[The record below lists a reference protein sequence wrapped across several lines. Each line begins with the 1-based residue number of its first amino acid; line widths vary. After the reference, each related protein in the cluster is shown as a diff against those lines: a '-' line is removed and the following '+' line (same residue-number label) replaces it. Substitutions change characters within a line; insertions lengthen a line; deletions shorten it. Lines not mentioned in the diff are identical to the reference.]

1 MAAESGSAAPA
12 PDKEK
17 DESFEALLER
27 LEEIVSR
34 LEAGE
39 RPLDESLA
47 LYENGVAALKRCHV
61 TLDRAEKRIRL
72 LLQDANGN
80 PQLREAEI
88 PKRAEKASG
97 RTLRPA
103 ANTPAAPDAPSEPNE
118 EADDTTDEPEAA
130 REVQKKVENSADQ
143 HVDSEHESQHNP
155 PSSVKSKSKSNQ
167 GGGKAGGL
175 LFGSAQ

>member
-1 MAAESGSAAPA
+1 MAAESAPE
-12 PDKEK
+12 KE
-17 DESFEALLER
+17 ESFEALLSR
-27 LEEIVSR
+27 LEEIVSQ

-80 PQLREAEI
+80 PQLRDAEI
-88 PKRAEKASG
+88 PNRAERADKGSSRKIRPIVNA
-97 RTLRPA
+97 PA
-103 ANTPAAPDAPSEPNE
+103 AASENESEADEAAPEEP
-118 EADDTTDEPEAA
+118 DAA
-130 REVQKKVENSADQ
+130 REVQKKVDNSAEQ

-155 PSSVKSKSKSNQ
+155 PTSVKSKSKSNQ
-167 GGGKAGGL
+167 DGKAGGL